1 MTGPFV
7 SADMT
12 GLDVF
17 SAIADYLFNDLS
29 NANCSSRTL
38 KKLVEE
44 KKFGAKTGEGYYKWD
59 RSFLEEMKQKREKEL
74 IRCLTHMY

>member
-1 MTGPFV
+1 MG
-7 SADMT
+7 

-29 NANCSSRTL
+29 NLNSSSASL
-38 KKLVEE
+38 KKLVED

-59 RSFLEEMKQKREKEL
+59 SLFLEEMNKKREKEL
-74 IRCLTHMY
+74 IRFLKKDTM